1 MKTRIIHLD
10 PARPNNKSIKAA
22 VAIINK
28 GGLVA
33 FPTETVY
40 GIACIAQP
48 DAIKRLDEIKS
59 RPADKYYTVHIAD
72 KDDVSKYVPPSSI
85 SATGRKLLQKAWPGP
100 ITAVFQLNETDLSA
114 QRQLLGAEV
123 FDLLYNAGTIALR
136 CPDNIIA
143 EKLLGPVSAPVVAPS
158 ANISGKPPSVTADQA
173 AEQLSG
179 KVEIILDGGPSKYKK
194 SSTIVKITKNTVNM
208 LRQGAV
214 REPEVLEMATVRILF
229 VCTGNTCRSPM
240 AKLLCR
246 KYLSEKFGCPI
257 DDLEKMGYKV
267 YSAGT
272 MGMAGSCASPEVIH
286 ICSEKGMNADA
297 HRSGPVTCEMLEKS
311 DFVFAMTEAHRK
323 MIGKMCPAA
332 ASKCILLDS
341 ADITDPIGAGIDEY
355 QKCAQQIEK
364 ALKNRLGKIL

>member
-10 PARPNNKSIKAA
+10 PARPDTKSIKAA
-22 VAIINK
+22 ISIINK

-59 RPADKYYTVHIAD
+59 RPADKYYTIHIAD
-72 KDDVSKYVPPSSI
+72 KDDLSKYVPPSSI
-85 SATGRKLLQKAWPGP
+85 SATGRKLLQRAWPGP
-100 ITAVFQLNETDLSA
+100 ITAVFELNETDLSS

-123 FDLLYNAGTIALR
+123 FDLLYNAGTIGLR

-143 EKLLGPVSAPVVAPS
+143 EKLLGPVSTPVVAPS
-158 ANISGKPPSVTADQA
+158 ANISGKPPSVTADEA

-179 KVEIILDGGPSKYKK
+179 KVEIILDGGPCKYKK
-194 SSTIVKITKNTVNM
+194 NSTIVKIAKNTVNM
-208 LRQGAV
+208 LREGAV
-214 REPEVLEMATVRILF
+214 RESEVLEMATVRILF

-240 AKLLCR
+240 AQLLCC
-246 KYLSEKFGCPI
+246 KYLSEKFGCGI

-272 MGMAGSCASPEVIH
+272 MGVAGSCASPEVIH
-286 ICSEKGMNADA
+286 ICSEKGINADA
-297 HRSGPVTCEMLEKS
+297 HRSGPVTCGILEKS

-323 MIGKMCPAA
+323 MIVQMCPTAA
-332 ASKCILLDS
+332 NKCILLDS
-341 ADITDPIGAGIDEY
+341 ADISDPIGAGIDEY
-355 QKCAQQIEK
+355 EKCAEQIEK
-364 ALKNRLGKIL
+364 ALKNRLAKIL